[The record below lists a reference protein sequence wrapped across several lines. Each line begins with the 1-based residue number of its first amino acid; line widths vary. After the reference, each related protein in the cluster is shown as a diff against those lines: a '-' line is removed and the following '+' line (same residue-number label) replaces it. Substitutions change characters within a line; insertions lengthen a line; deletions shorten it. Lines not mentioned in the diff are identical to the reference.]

1 MAPPSGDDD
10 RILTYGDSTVVRSDL
25 SILCGP
31 HYLNDRLIHFFF
43 SHLAV
48 SCSYPDDILLLRDKA
63 LVLFPVND
71 NPDVNLAEGGS
82 HWSLLICHVPS
93 REFVHHDS
101 SGCLNSVHAYKLYQ
115 LVQHFVGDV
124 QFGYHEGPIPRQ
136 TNGYDCGLYVMAI
149 ARCVCEWYCKVKNNG
164 SADGKEKW
172 FDVLREQLNGDK
184 VHELRGEL
192 LSLVLKLTQQNDLKK
207 RGHVK
212 LRVFQELINAIK
224 FLTACVRKRKL
235 EEKKLKP

>member
-1 MAPPSGDDD
+1 MEAYSPSSL
-10 RILTYGDSTVVRSDL
+10 RLFPSSLRQIPFWYLSDL

-48 SCSYPDDILLLRDKA
+48 SCSYPDDILLVPPSIAYLIANYPDPTSLSDVVAPLKLRDKA

-115 LVQHFVGDV
+115 LVQHFLSDV
-124 QFGYHEGPIPRQ
+124 QFG
-136 TNGYDCGLYVMAI
+136 
-149 ARCVCEWYCKVKNNG
+149 
-164 SADGKEKW
+164 
-172 FDVLREQLNGDK
+172 
-184 VHELRGEL
+184 
-192 LSLVLKLTQQNDLKK
+192 
-207 RGHVK
+207 
-212 LRVFQELINAIK
+212 
-224 FLTACVRKRKL
+224 
-235 EEKKLKP
+235 